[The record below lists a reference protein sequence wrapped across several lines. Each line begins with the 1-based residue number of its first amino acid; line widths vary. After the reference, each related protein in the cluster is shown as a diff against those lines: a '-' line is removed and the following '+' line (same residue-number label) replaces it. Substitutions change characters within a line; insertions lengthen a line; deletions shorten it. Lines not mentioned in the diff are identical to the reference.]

1 MQWVR
6 YLVGAISFVVVF
18 LVVSFLVTFV
28 ISLVA
33 RPPSGHVSMLTDW
46 RGWIGLAAGLLAGV
60 QSWNA
65 SVKKRR

>member
-6 YLVGAISFVVVF
+6 YLVGAISFVF
-18 LVVSFLVTFV
+18 IFFVVSLLVTFL
-28 ISLVA
+28 ISLVSKTA
-33 RPPSGHVSMLTDW
+33 GGHSEMFTDW

-65 SVKKRR
+65 SVKK